1 MNELSTGGNHL
12 NLTLENTHRSLRML
26 EFLKNMGFK
35 ETDGIFSTAKRDA
48 DTIERVRRYFQYNN
62 FELNLLPECPQIL
75 QDSAN
80 AERNRENLFQ
90 EARAIKE
97 RNDADFQNIRIP
109 EFLPELELYPFQIK
123 PVLHGLK
130 LGNSANFSVPGSG
143 KTWMSYATYFC
154 LKAEGHVNKL
164 LVICPQAGMQVWEE
178 EYRHITGR
186 DPAER
191 IHRIT
196 SDDRDR
202 GRIPTLPDRFEII
215 LINYEKIG
223 QVQEHGA
230 VEDMRYT
237 QALIRMLDQENH
249 NFYLIA
255 DESHKIKD
263 PQSNRGIAARMLS
276 PSAARRLILTGTPMP
291 NYHQGLWNQFEFLY
305 PNQNLLGSYESFAAG
320 LVDNP
325 FNQQRAIDEL
335 DPLFTRITKNQLGLP
350 PIDTVY
356 LDCPMTE
363 FQTEIYETI
372 AWAIA
377 QDANNRDRFQAYQD
391 YERNVM
397 YWIMASTDPSLLG
410 ENNQFSDALI
420 DLEGVPLQDRI
431 RRYAEGELSGK
442 LSALQV
448 FLRDIVRREDKIIIW
463 CNFRGTLVKVQE
475 MIERDF
481 GVQVRKIDGS
491 VDKDDD
497 VNPLENKEKNLRDF
511 RDEDDVN
518 VLIAN
523 PASLAESI
531 SLHEVCHHAI
541 YVDRTYVATNWIQ
554 SKERIHRV
562 GMPDVRTKY
571 TVLMSKYGPD
581 DQRLTVDDLIEE
593 SLTDKERRMND
604 FLDDPGLNPNA
615 MELNYDRINDPNDV
629 DRDYRRVIEFLRG
642 KFSNDQNN

>member
-1 MNELSTGGNHL
+1 MSELSTSGNRLH
-12 NLTLENTHRSLRML
+12 LTLENAHRSLRML
-26 EFLKNMGFK
+26 EFLQRMQFR
-35 ETDGIFSTAKRDA
+35 ETDGVFSTAKRDA

-75 QDSAN
+75 QDAVN

-109 EFLPELELYPFQIK
+109 EFLPESQLHPFQIK

-178 EYRHITGR
+178 EYRRITGR

-276 PSAARRLILTGTPMP
+276 LSAARRLILTGTPMP

-305 PNQNLLGSYESFAAG
+305 PNQNLW
-320 LVDNP
+320 VV
-325 FNQQRAIDEL
+325 
-335 DPLFTRITKNQLGLP
+335 T
-350 PIDTVY
+350 
-356 LDCPMTE
+356 
-363 FQTEIYETI
+363 
-372 AWAIA
+372 
-377 QDANNRDRFQAYQD
+377 NR
-391 YERNVM
+391 
-397 YWIMASTDPSLLG
+397 S
-410 ENNQFSDALI
+410 
-420 DLEGVPLQDRI
+420 LQDWWTI
-431 RRYAEGELSGK
+431 HLTNS
-442 LSALQV
+442 
-448 FLRDIVRREDKIIIW
+448 VR
-463 CNFRGTLVKVQE
+463 
-475 MIERDF
+475 
-481 GVQVRKIDGS
+481 
-491 VDKDDD
+491 
-497 VNPLENKEKNLRDF
+497 
-511 RDEDDVN
+511 
-518 VLIAN
+518 
-523 PASLAESI
+523 
-531 SLHEVCHHAI
+531 
-541 YVDRTYVATNWIQ
+541 
-554 SKERIHRV
+554 
-562 GMPDVRTKY
+562 
-571 TVLMSKYGPD
+571 
-581 DQRLTVDDLIEE
+581 
-593 SLTDKERRMND
+593 
-604 FLDDPGLNPNA
+604 
-615 MELNYDRINDPNDV
+615 
-629 DRDYRRVIEFLRG
+629 
-642 KFSNDQNN
+642 